1 MNGSVMRRRRRGDLK
16 SPSTSDTEYFSDT
29 VGQPVSTTR
38 DGRSS
43 PSEQYAS
50 EDSDNP
56 VASQSVPPPPPTTP
70 TAQFSRKLNVPAE
83 TELPDA
89 VNERAWYE
97 FDLSVVLALLSP
109 IANWLT
115 GSDYVKNILLIFLL
129 VFYLHQLIEGGSPL
143 SSSSVSS
150 VENDNLS
157 VPWSLYLASRPRRAL
172 DTPPHDYASTADK
185 YHRAALSELHA
196 LEIFYLTLSVV
207 SPFLGATLLRT
218 VMVSFSGPSTVSWF
232 SLSLF
237 VLATGMRP
245 WKHAIQRLRERTTD
259 LHTVIH
265 YPPSDTQ
272 KMQALMDRVA
282 QLEAEL
288 KSLRKQTKSFNSNM
302 YDHVEDA
309 IEMMEIASRRH
320 EKKAEVA
327 KAFVEARLVKLE
339 QNVEAVLERM
349 EIRAD
354 RPPFYR
360 FMAQISTF
368 VSALIEH
375 LSPILPTW
383 VVVRCR
389 GNVTRSPRSLPKMS
403 RSRTPMKLE
412 TIPEVAT
419 FQPKCPVQSSRYL
432 RIHIPGL
439 GLALRI
445 GDLATLPLR
454 RIVAY
459 LLAGQIYTPRT
470 HALS

>member
-1 MNGSVMRRRRRGDLK
+1 MNGSVMRRRRRGDLE
-16 SPSTSDTEYFSDT
+16 SPSISDTEYFSDSACHT
-29 VGQPVSTTR
+29 VEQPITTR

-43 PSEQYAS
+43 PSEQYEAS
-50 EDSDNP
+50 EVDSAAEGSDSP
-56 VASQSVPPPPPTTP
+56 VASGSALPPLSTMP
-70 TAQFSRKLNVPAE
+70 TAQFSGELKVPAE
-83 TELPDA
+83 TDLPDV

-115 GSDYVKNILLIFLL
+115 GSDYVKNILLILLL
-129 VFYLHQLIEGGSPL
+129 VFYLHQIIE
-143 SSSSVSS
+143 
-150 VENDNLS
+150 

-172 DTPPHDYASTADK
+172 HTLPQDYTSTADK
-185 YHRAALSELHA
+185 YHRAALSELHI
-196 LEIFYLTLSVV
+196 LEIFYLTLSVL

-218 VMVSFSGPSTVSWF
+218 VVVSFSGPSTVSWF

-259 LHTVIH
+259 LHTIIH

-272 KMQALMDRVA
+272 KMEVLMDRVA

-288 KSLRKQTKSFNSNM
+288 KSLRKQSKSFNSDM

-309 IEMMEIASRRH
+309 IEMMEIAARRQ

-327 KAFVEARLVKLE
+327 KAFVEGRLMKLE
-339 QNVEAVLERM
+339 QNVEALLERM

-354 RPPFYR
+354 RPALYR
-360 FMAQISTF
+360 IMAQISTF
-368 VSALIEH
+368 VSALIEY

-389 GNVTRSPRSLPKMS
+389 GNVSRSPRSSPKMG
-403 RSRTPMKLE
+403 RPRTSIKLE

-419 FQPKCPVQSSRYL
+419 FQPKCSVQSSRYL
-432 RIHIPGL
+432 HIPGL

-454 RIVAY
+454 RIVGY

-470 HALS
+470 HATLS

>member
-1 MNGSVMRRRRRGDLK
+1 MG
-16 SPSTSDTEYFSDT
+16 
-29 VGQPVSTTR
+29 
-38 DGRSS
+38 
-43 PSEQYAS
+43 
-50 EDSDNP
+50 
-56 VASQSVPPPPPTTP
+56 PPCH
-70 TAQFSRKLNVPAE
+70 R
-83 TELPDA
+83 
-89 VNERAWYE
+89 
-97 FDLSVVLALLSP
+97 LL
-109 IANWLT
+109 
-115 GSDYVKNILLIFLL
+115 
-129 VFYLHQLIEGGSPL
+129 
-143 SSSSVSS
+143 SS

-157 VPWSLYLASRPRRAL
+157 VPWSLYLASRPRRAIR
-172 DTPPHDYASTADK
+172 TPPQDYVSTADK

-218 VMVSFSGPSTVSWF
+218 VVVSFSGPSTVSWF

-259 LHTVIH
+259 LHTIVH

-272 KMQALMDRVA
+272 KIQVLIDRVA

-288 KSLRKQTKSFNSNM
+288 RSVRKQTKSFNSDM

-309 IEMMEIASRRH
+309 VEMMGIAARRQ
-320 EKKAEVA
+320 EKKADA
-327 KAFVEARLVKLE
+327 SKAFVEARLMKLE
-339 QNVEAVLERM
+339 QNVEALLERM

-354 RPPFYR
+354 RPAFYR

-368 VSALIEH
+368 VSALIEQ

-389 GNVTRSPRSLPKMS
+389 GNVSRSPRSLPKMS
-403 RSRTPMKLE
+403 RSRSSIKLE
-412 TIPEVAT
+412 TIPEVST
-419 FQPKCPVQSSRYL
+419 FQPKCPIQSSRYL
-432 RIHIPGL
+432 HIHIPGL

-470 HALS
+470 RASLS